1 MRNSIVKVDC
11 QNLLPHPEGGHY
23 KEVFRSSQKVRL
35 EHERERDALTH
46 IYYQLDCGER
56 SRLHLVTS
64 DEVWNLY
71 RGTLKLYLW
80 DEEKVTEMVL
90 SSESNTFCCVVP
102 AGVWQAA
109 EPMGESALV
118 GCSVGPGFDFQD
130 FSMLRDTPDL
140 ARLFLEQAPEY
151 SAFV

>member
-1 MRNSIVKVDC
+1 
-11 QNLLPHPEGGHY
+11 
-23 KEVFRSSQKVRL
+23 
-35 EHERERDALTH
+35 
-46 IYYQLDCGER
+46 
-56 SRLHLVTS
+56 VTS